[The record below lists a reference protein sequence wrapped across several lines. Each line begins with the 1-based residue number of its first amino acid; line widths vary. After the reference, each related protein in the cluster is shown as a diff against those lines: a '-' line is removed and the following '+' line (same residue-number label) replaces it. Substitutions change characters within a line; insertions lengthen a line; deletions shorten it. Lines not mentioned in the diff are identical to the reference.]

1 MLERVLGAC
10 ACQVCSPVS
19 GCGCGCVCVCLSCVQ
34 TRLQVWLWGCV
45 CVCVCV
51 SCVQP
56 CLQVWLWVRV
66 LGVCV
71 CLRCAV
77 CVSRVCAAMSLGV
90 SVRHHLTPRC

>member
-19 GCGCGCVCVCLSCVQ
+19 GCGCGCVCVCLSCV
-34 TRLQVWLWGCV
+34 LCV
-45 CVCVCV
+45 CL

>member
-19 GCGCGCVCVCLSCVQ
+19 GCGCGCVLGVCVHLRCVLCVCL
-34 TRLQVWLWGCV
+34 
-45 CVCVCV
+45 